1 MTLHKYKSPQW
12 LIVSALGLVM
22 IFTWGSTYYLLAILA
37 EPIASDTSWSIG
49 SVTGAL
55 SIGLLIA
62 SLSSPFVGRK
72 IQNGSGRSILAIGC
86 SLICTGLC
94 TIGIAPNIWI
104 FWTGW
109 SVIGFGM
116 AAGLYDPA
124 FATLGK
130 LYGRDARRSIV
141 QLTLIGGFASTFCWP
156 LSALMLETWGWRGTV
171 FGYAAINATICFP
184 IVIFLIPSSTNDV
197 IQKEYQTMATELD
210 SMIKEFEQQSLMMPE
225 ELKKAKEQDIIDMNN
240 SMQSYQQ
247 AKVGANGELTKK
259 QAQLEYELVQKFKA
273 AVDAVAISKG
283 YDIVMDGSQA
293 SLYTKPTHDLTDDV
307 LYELRKS
314 NE

>member
-1 MTLHKYKSPQW
+1 MVMGIHKVGSIPSHLDKRTKGENKVYKK
-12 LIVSALGLVM
+12 I
-22 IFTWGSTYYLLAILA
+22 AILLLLV
-37 EPIASDTSWSIG
+37 
-49 SVTGAL
+49 SVSFAQQKMGVVF
-55 SIGLLIA
+55 SE
-62 SLSSPFVGRK
+62 K
-72 IQNGSGRSILAIGC
+72 IRLDFEEFKEVEQ
-86 SLICTGLC
+86 
-94 TIGIAPNIWI
+94 
-104 FWTGW
+104 
-109 SVIGFGM
+109 
-116 AAGLYDPA
+116 
-124 FATLGK
+124 
-130 LYGRDARRSIV
+130 
-141 QLTLIGGFASTFCWP
+141 QLQ
-156 LSALMLETWGWRGTV
+156 LE
-171 FGYAAINATICFP
+171 
-184 IVIFLIPSSTNDV
+184 LQV

-210 SMIKEFEQQSLMMPE
+210 SMIKEFEQQSLMMSE